1 MKYIV
6 IIIII
11 VVAILFIAKSK
22 SPGAAAKGG
31 QKMSGAADLSQ
42 ALTVKATIIR
52 KDICAQATKPEQ
64 PKGYFVSGQN
74 NQQTIYGVLY
84 FELEN
89 KKKKHFYVSEKTFQN
104 VAEGYH
110 GTLTY
115 AGNHLVRFEREE

>member
-42 ALTVKATIIR
+42 AQTVKATIIR

-74 NQQTIYGVLY
+74 SQQTIYGVLY
-84 FELEN
+84 FELDQFAAAALSVTSARTFSCRSAM
-89 KKKKHFYVSEKTFQN
+89 KMVS
-104 VAEGYH
+104 
-110 GTLTY
+110 LP
-115 AGNHLVRFEREE
+115 